1 MDFHQRQT
9 FLSPPLPLTG
19 SCSFLQEKLTNVK
32 FKTSSGRAE
41 GASDT
46 YKAERAVEGVSS
58 LGHNN
63 SHFKKNWF
71 TAFFLLKQGPT
82 LDTPQAQ
89 PFCHKIQAKKLE
101 LLAAGRSKGQ
111 LQAATHS
118 PQPCARPTS
127 AAASPDNI
135 LNSPHSFCCIHSYD
149 QVTK

>member
-1 MDFHQRQT
+1 M
-9 FLSPPLPLTG
+9 
-19 SCSFLQEKLTNVK
+19 
-32 FKTSSGRAE
+32 
-41 GASDT
+41 
-46 YKAERAVEGVSS
+46 EGVSS

-118 PQPCARPTS
+118 PQPAQDQLQLPRHQITFS
-127 AAASPDNI
+127 TVHTRFAVY
-135 LNSPHSFCCIHSYD
+135 IHM
-149 QVTK
+149 TK